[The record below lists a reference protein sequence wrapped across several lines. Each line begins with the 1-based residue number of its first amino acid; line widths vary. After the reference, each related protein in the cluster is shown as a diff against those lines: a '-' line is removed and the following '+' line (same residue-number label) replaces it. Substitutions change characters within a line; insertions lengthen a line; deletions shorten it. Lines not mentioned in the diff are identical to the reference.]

1 MLITYDTLTGNVQ
14 RFINK
19 ITNNNY
25 SNVKKITEDTMITE
39 PFIHITYTIG
49 FGEVP
54 KLTQIFIHNNKELL
68 RGICSSGNK
77 NWGNNFGLAADKI
90 ANQYNVPILLKFEL
104 AGTDSDVA
112 TFLQEVK
119 FIDNQHKQ
127 HTDVYSIE

>member
-1 MLITYDTLTGNVQ
+1 MLITYDSLTGNVQ
-14 RFINK
+14 RFVAK
-19 ITNNNY
+19 ITNNKY
-25 SNVKKITEDTMITE
+25 LNVEKITKDTMITE

-112 TFLQEVK
+112 KFLQEVK

-127 HTDVYSIE
+127 YT

>member
-1 MLITYDTLTGNVQ
+1 MLVTYESLTGNVQ
-14 RFINK
+14 RFVNK
-19 ITNNNY
+19 ITNNKY
-25 SNVKKITEDTMITE
+25 LNVKKITEDTMITE

-54 KLTQIFIHNNKELL
+54 KLTQVFIHNNRELL

-77 NWGNNFGLAADKI
+77 NWGNSFGLAADKI

-112 TFLQEVK
+112 KLLQEVK

-127 HTDVYSIE
+127 YS

>member
-14 RFINK
+14 RFVDK
-19 ITNNNY
+19 ITNNMY
-25 SNVKKITEDTMITE
+25 LNVEKITEDTMITE

-54 KLTQIFIHNNKELL
+54 KLTQVFIHNNRELL

-77 NWGNNFGLAADKI
+77 NWGNNFGLAANKI
-90 ANQYNVPILLKFEL
+90 ASQYSVPILLKFEL

-112 TFLQEVK
+112 KFLQEVK

-127 HTDVYSIE
+127 YS

>member
-1 MLITYDTLTGNVQ
+1 MLITYDSLTGNVQ
-14 RFINK
+14 RFVDK
-19 ITNNNY
+19 ITNNKY
-25 SNVKKITEDTMITE
+25 YNVKKITEDMLITE

-54 KLTQIFIHNNKELL
+54 KLTQIFIHNNKDML

-112 TFLQEVK
+112 KFLQEVK

-127 HTDVYSIE
+127 YS

>member
-14 RFINK
+14 RFADK
-19 ITNNNY
+19 ITNNKY
-25 SNVKKITEDTMITE
+25 YNVKKITEDMLITA

-54 KLTQIFIHNNKELL
+54 KLTQIFIHNNKDML

-90 ANQYNVPILLKFEL
+90 ANQYSVPILLKFEL

-112 TFLQEVK
+112 KFLQEVK

-127 HTDVYSIE
+127 YT

>member
-14 RFINK
+14 RFIDK

-25 SNVKKITEDTMITE
+25 LNVKKITEDTMITE

-54 KLTQIFIHNNKELL
+54 KLTQEFIHNNKQLL

-77 NWGNNFGLAADKI
+77 IWGNNFGLAADKI
-90 ANQYNVPILLKFEL
+90 ASQYNVPTLLKFEL

-112 TFLQEVK
+112 AFLQEVK

-127 HTDVYSIE
+127 YT

>member
-14 RFINK
+14 RFIDK

-25 SNVKKITEDTMITE
+25 LNVKKITEDTMITE

-54 KLTQIFIHNNKELL
+54 KLTQEFIHNNKELL
-68 RGICSSGNK
+68 RGISSSGNK

-90 ANQYNVPILLKFEL
+90 ASQYNVPILLKFEL

-112 TFLQEVK
+112 KFLQEVK

-127 HTDVYSIE
+127 YS

>member
-14 RFINK
+14 RFIDK

-25 SNVKKITEDTMITE
+25 LNVEKITEDTMITE

-54 KLTQIFIHNNKELL
+54 KFTQEFIHNNKELL

-112 TFLQEVK
+112 KFIQEVK

-127 HTDVYSIE
+127 YS

>member
-14 RFINK
+14 RFVEK
-19 ITNNNY
+19 ITNNKY
-25 SNVKKITEDTMITE
+25 LNVKKITEDTMITE

-54 KLTQIFIHNNKELL
+54 KLTQEFIHNNKELL
-68 RGICSSGNK
+68 RGISSSGNRI
-77 NWGNNFGLAADKI
+77 WGNNFGLAADKI

-112 TFLQEVK
+112 KFLQEVK

-127 HTDVYSIE
+127 YS

>member
-1 MLITYDTLTGNVQ
+1 MLITYNTLTGNVQ
-14 RFINK
+14 RFIDKIINNK
-19 ITNNNY
+19 HLI
-25 SNVKKITEDTMITE
+25 VKKITEATMITE

-54 KLTQIFIHNNKELL
+54 KLTQEFIHNNKELL
-68 RGICSSGNK
+68 RGISSSGNRI
-77 NWGNNFGLAADKI
+77 WGNNFGLAADKI

-112 TFLQEVK
+112 KFIQEVK

-127 HTDVYSIE
+127 YS

>member
-14 RFINK
+14 RFIDK

-25 SNVKKITEDTMITE
+25 SNVEKITEDTMITE

-54 KLTQIFIHNNKELL
+54 KLTQVFIHNNKELL
-68 RGICSSGNK
+68 RGISSSGNK
-77 NWGNNFGLAADKI
+77 IWGNNFGMAADKI
-90 ANQYNVPILLKFEL
+90 ASQYNVPILLKFEL

-112 TFLQEVK
+112 AFLQEVK
-119 FIDNQHKQ
+119 FIDNQYKQ
-127 HTDVYSIE
+127 HT

>member
-1 MLITYDTLTGNVQ
+1 MLITYESLTGNVQ
-14 RFINK
+14 RFVHK
-19 ITNNNY
+19 ITNNKY
-25 SNVKKITEDTMITE
+25 YIVKKITEDMLITE

-54 KLTQIFIHNNKELL
+54 KLTQIFIHNNKEML

-77 NWGNNFGLAADKI
+77 IWGNNFGLAADKI
-90 ANQYNVPILLKFEL
+90 AKQYNVPILLKFEL

-112 TFLQEVK
+112 KFLQEVK

-127 HTDVYSIE
+127 YS